1 MNMNAFSKKVAI
13 VGTGL
18 VGSSCAFCIVNQ
30 GICNELLLI
39 NKSHERAVGEAM
51 DLNHCGDFTH
61 SRTKVYAGTYADCK
75 DMDIVIITAG
85 APPKPGQSRLDT
97 LASAANMIEG
107 IVANVMASGFNGI
120 FLVATNPVDIIT
132 YHVWKISGL
141 PRNRVIGTG
150 TSLDSSRLKSI
161 LSDIIPVDPRSIN
174 GYSLGEH
181 GDSQFVAWSHV
192 TIGSKPLTE
201 ILKENKER
209 FGNISL
215 DEIMEKTRKAGWE
228 IYNRKGTTYF
238 GIANALTHLTRSI
251 LNNDHQ
257 ITAVSAI
264 LDGEYGLQDVCLGVP
279 AIITMNG
286 IEDIVELNLNPHEVQ
301 QLGITYDVLR
311 SNMQTIGY

>member
-1 MNMNAFSKKVAI
+1 MNAYSKKVAI

-39 NKSHERAVGEAM
+39 NKNHERAVGEAM
-51 DLNHCGDFTH
+51 DLNHCSDFTH
-61 SRTKVYAGTYADCK
+61 TRTKVYAGTFSDCK

-85 APPKPGQSRLDT
+85 APPKVGQTRLDT
-97 LASAANMIEG
+97 LSDAATMIES
-107 IVANVMASGFNGI
+107 IVSSIMASGFNGI
-120 FLVATNPVDIIT
+120 FLIATNPVDIIT
-132 YHVWKISGL
+132 YHVWKLSGL

-192 TIGSKPLTE
+192 TVGSKPLKH
-201 ILKENKER
+201 ILDENKER

-215 DEIMEKTRKAGWE
+215 DEIVEKTRKAGWE

-238 GIANALTHLTRSI
+238 GIANALTHITRSI
-251 LNNDHQ
+251 LNNDHK
-257 ITAVSAI
+257 IIAVSAI
-264 LDGEYGLQDVCLGVP
+264 LDGEYGLKDVCLGVP
-279 AIITMNG
+279 AIITQNG
-286 IEDIVELNLNPHEVQ
+286 IEDIVELNLDPAEVQ
-301 QLGITYDVLR
+301 SLQDSYDVLR
-311 SNMQTIGY
+311 SNMEIIGY